1 MPFRASMTLGAMPV
15 NVNCVTA
22 VIVEGKAGS
31 PVAAAVDLKPDLQAG
46 RWARFFLA
54 ELGNPRGGQVQGS
67 SSRDQVSDRYS
78 TSPENGSA
86 HEFAAFR
93 I

>member
-1 MPFRASMTLGAMPV
+1 MPFRASIALGAMPV

-31 PVAAAVDLKPDLQAG
+31 SVATAVDLKPDLQAS
-46 RWARFFLA
+46 RWARFFFA
-54 ELGNPRGGQVQGS
+54 ELGNPRGGS

-86 HEFAAFR
+86 P
-93 I
+93 